1 MKKIVILFLFL
12 SIVLK
17 LNAQTY
23 TKLTDSALNLMSD
36 AKDTVDYRKSLNLY
50 KKAFILF
57 PKEVSDQSLYK
68 ASVLAS
74 ELKDN
79 NDAIEYLNHL
89 LALNND
95 ERTTWD
101 YLTFEYPQ
109 NEYINLFNDGR
120 WPIVL
125 AKAQKMKATFFK
137 KLHDRQEEFQA
148 SPLNQGTYFKAKNG
162 KQAYQEIKSFN
173 AYQAKNDIGY
183 SIEFKVTDSI
193 ITSYYVSLPSRYN
206 PKKSYPVL
214 FFLHGAVSGNSLSS
228 FQNASWVMDGWNR
241 YYTKYAAVNEVIM
254 VYPKGSK
261 KFNWMK
267 PDDGFFMVPAML
279 REIKKSINV
288 DDDKVF
294 ITGHSNGATGSFSYL
309 MKQQSP
315 FAGFYGFNTQPRVRT
330 GGTFV
335 RNILSRS
342 FFNVST
348 DEDYYFPPDA
358 NDSLNVIMKKM
369 GADYQDH
376 RYKGWPHWFPQF
388 DESEPAYKLLFKD
401 LKSRSRNPFQKS
413 IYWECDDVKYG
424 KTDWI
429 QITALD
435 TANKQADWHKRI
447 NFDIYKV
454 VDYDQSKDTVIT
466 TDTLF
471 KAFNF
476 PRKSSAVR
484 ATFSNNEFHIETSR
498 VKSLTI
504 FLSPEMIDVGKP
516 VSVFINGIKRI
527 EKMAVYDK
535 KFILD
540 NFNKTYDRKAVW
552 IDQIKLLISN

>member
-1 MKKIVILFLFL
+1 MAGRIGE
-12 SIVLK
+12 S
-17 LNAQTY
+17 
-23 TKLTDSALNLMSD
+23 S
-36 AKDTVDYRKSLNLY
+36 KD
-50 KKAFILF
+50 
-57 PKEVSDQSLYK
+57 EVS
-68 ASVLAS
+68 
-74 ELKDN
+74 
-79 NDAIEYLNHL
+79 
-89 LALNND
+89 
-95 ERTTWD
+95 
-101 YLTFEYPQ
+101 
-109 NEYINLFNDGR
+109 
-120 WPIVL
+120 
-125 AKAQKMKATFFK
+125 FFK
-137 KLHDRQEEFQA
+137 KLHDRQDEFQA
-148 SPLNQGTYFKAKNG
+148 GPLKQDTYFKAKDG

-173 AYQAKNDIGY
+173 AYQAKKYIGY
-183 SIEFKVTDSI
+183 SVEFKVTDSL
-193 ITSYYVSLPSRYN
+193 ITSYYVSLPSHYN

-214 FFLHGAVSGNSLSS
+214 FFLHGAVSGNGLSS

-279 REIKKSINV
+279 KEIKKSINV

-294 ITGHSNGATGSFSYL
+294 IAGHSNGATGSFSYL

-315 FAGFYGFNTQPRVRT
+315 FAGFYGFNTQPKVRT

-335 RNILSRS
+335 RNILNRS

-358 NDSLNVIMKKM
+358 NDSLNLIMKKM

-388 DESEPAYKLLFKD
+388 DESEPAYQLLFKD
-401 LKSRSRNPFQKS
+401 LKSRTRNPFQKS

-435 TANKQADWHKRI
+435 TVNKPADWHKII
-447 NFDIYKV
+447 NFDIFKV

-476 PRKSSAVR
+476 PRKSGAVR
-484 ATFSNNEFHIETSR
+484 ATFSNNEFHIETSQ

-504 FLSPEMIDVGKP
+504 FLSPEMIDVSKP
-516 VSVFINGIKRI
+516 VSVFINGVKRT

-535 KFILD
+535 KIILD

-552 IDQIKLLISN
+552 IDQIELLISN